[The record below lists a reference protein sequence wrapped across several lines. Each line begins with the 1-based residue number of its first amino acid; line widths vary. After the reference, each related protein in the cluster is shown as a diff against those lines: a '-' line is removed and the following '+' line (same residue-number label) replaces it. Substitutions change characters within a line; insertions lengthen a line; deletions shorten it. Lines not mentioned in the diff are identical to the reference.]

1 MLTMWFHIC
10 DFQSLSLVYLTKNKF
25 LLFRRSLAQEAG
37 VLCTRIYAASFSHS
51 PTLNLLELK

>member
-10 DFQSLSLVYLTKNKF
+10 DFQSLFLVYLT
-25 LLFRRSLAQEAG
+25 RRSLAQEAG

>member
-1 MLTMWFHIC
+1 MWFHIR
-10 DFQSLSLVYLTKNKF
+10 DFQSLFFGLPDQNKF

-51 PTLNLLELK
+51 PTLNLSELK